1 MFMNA
6 WQAMDLSV
14 PRSSGW
20 RRERLWGVIVG
31 FLGSAIGA
39 GSFAL
44 AYLIQG
50 EPLSSLVGSPYPAIF
65 TRRSVMPLD
74 YFFAAVCV
82 LGFAFVV
89 AAALISRWGRYPRSD
104 GFAAALT
111 GAMLSVLA
119 GAALAL
125 RLWAVLH

>member
-1 MFMNA
+1 MESA
-6 WQAMDLSV
+6 V

-20 RRERLWGVIVG
+20 RRERLWGLIVG

-39 GSFAL
+39 GAFAL

-50 EPLSSLVGSPYPAIF
+50 EPVSNLVGSPYPAIF
-65 TRRSVMPLD
+65 TRRAVMPLD
-74 YFFAAVCV
+74 YFFAAVGI
-82 LGFAFVV
+82 LGFVFVV

-111 GAMLSVLA
+111 GAILSVVA
-119 GAALAL
+119 GAALCL